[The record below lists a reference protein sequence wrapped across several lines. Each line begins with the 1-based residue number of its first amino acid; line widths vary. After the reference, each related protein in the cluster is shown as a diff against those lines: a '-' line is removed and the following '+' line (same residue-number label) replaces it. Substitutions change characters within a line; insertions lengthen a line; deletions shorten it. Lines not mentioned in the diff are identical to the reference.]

1 MSCMNLFSPQK
12 HKATPILTF
21 PRQTGEGTELL
32 INQRDTTLLDNI
44 IFTFNLQT
52 IDLHNI

>member
-1 MSCMNLFSPQK
+1 MTASMVDGNEKGKRQMQETCLMFIQK
-12 HKATPILTF
+12 
-21 PRQTGEGTELL
+21 
-32 INQRDTTLLDNI
+32 DTTLLDNI